1 MKKFTPLFAL
11 AMLLSFNWLGAQT
24 IEELEE
30 QKTAKEAELAEASEA
45 LKAAQAKVD
54 ALTGE
59 VADLK
64 EKTTPY
70 PREDFGTS
78 GTIGLS
84 FAGFRDWLG
93 REQPST
99 DATTITIAGG
109 AYANVDWEKYFWRN
123 NMNLTAA
130 WLAFDDRDDTEDDDS
145 FQTAADAFNVSS
157 LFGYKI
163 NDKWAVSALGEY
175 RSTIIDN
182 FNDPG
187 YLDLGAGATW
197 TPITDLVA
205 VFHPV
210 NYNFVF
216 SNQAFDFQSSLG
228 CKIVADYKR
237 QLTKKI
243 SWKTNLS
250 AFVSYEGSDL
260 HNWTWINGFSTA
272 YKGIGIGL
280 DLGLRSN
287 KQEALA
293 LMKTDNPLQLYYVLG
308 FAYSI

>member
-1 MKKFTPLFAL
+1 MKKFTSIFTFAL
-11 AMLLSFNWLGAQT
+11 FLSFNWVGAQT
-24 IEELEE
+24 MDELKA
-30 QKTAKEAELAEASEA
+30 QKSAKEAELAAATTA
-45 LKAAQAKVD
+45 LEEAQATFD

-59 VADLK
+59 VADLT

-70 PREDFGTS
+70 PREDFGSS

-99 DATTITIAGG
+99 DATTITVAGG
-109 AYANVDWEKYFWRN
+109 AFANVEWEKSFWRN
-123 NMNLTAA
+123 NLNLTAA
-130 WLAFDDRDDTEDDDS
+130 WLAFDDRDSEEDDDS

-157 LFGYKI
+157 LFGYKL
-163 NDKWAVSALGEY
+163 NDKWAISALGEY

-187 YLDLGAGATW
+187 YLDVGVGTTW
-197 TPITDLVA
+197 TPITDLVV
-205 VFHPV
+205 VFHPL

-216 SNQAFDFQSSLG
+216 SDQEFDFQSSLG

-237 QLTKKI
+237 QLTDNI
-243 SWKTNLS
+243 AWKTNLS

-260 HNWTWINGFSTA
+260 HSWTWINGLSTA
-272 YKGIGIGL
+272 YKGIGIGF
-280 DLGLRSN
+280 DFGLRSN

-293 LMKTDNPLQLYYVLG
+293 LMKTDNPLQFYYVLG